1 MKKGQK
7 SIGTIILSVL
17 ILLALVPILIMLFS
31 SYNITTNLLQ
41 ERNHVTQ
48 ISTTRAV
55 ITEKDTLLN
64 KTRERFEDISTM
76 PNFQNDFDL
85 EKIHETMELVTYGD
99 IEIKGMT
106 FATSEDKFTSLS
118 NLPSDFKPS
127 TRPWFKTAVEKSG
140 ESVWSPP
147 YKDAASE
154 NYLTTVSKVVTN
166 KDGDWGVLS
175 MNVSYEGISQLL
187 NDLTVGRTGSITL
200 ISDSGIVVADIDPAR
215 IGEDISNTKIFKAI
229 NDSARN
235 EGSADINEDGVA
247 NIYFDKGR
255 EGSQSFVYAAIGEDE
270 YAVETQA
277 LIRNS
282 IIIAV
287 VIAIIVIFFAF
298 FVRNV
303 VKEII
308 AVFEEYF
315 NELRD
320 GTYRKIKKA
329 DKQKGANF
337 NLLNKARRYV
347 YPDKHGT
354 EIHRLAAIYN
364 DMIDGT
370 TGIMKQVRQESDHVA
385 TMSESLFE
393 LSQQTSSAT
402 SEVTETITGI
412 AEVTGTQAQETERSV
427 SQLQQLSDVVQELT
441 TNVTTM
447 NDQSQEASSINQ
459 QSMALMNEV
468 NTSWQNEMNQ
478 MGILVDSMN
487 GMNQSIQAINQIINV
502 INDIS
507 YQTNLLALN
516 ASIEAAR
523 AGESGKG
530 FAVVASEI
538 RQLAEQSKNSTK
550 EIESII
556 ATIQG
561 QSSEMVDQASRS
573 LDGGENQTRLIEQA
587 IASSQE
593 VFDRSTAMIE
603 GIREIENSTNR
614 IVTIQNI
621 VLENLESI
629 SASTEENAAGTEE
642 VSANAEEVLAT
653 MEEFVGHVSDLKG
666 ISDVLKQKMDSITV
680 ID

>member
-1 MKKGQK
+1 M
-7 SIGTIILSVL
+7 VL
-17 ILLALVPILIMLFS
+17 ILLALIPILIMLFS

-48 ISTTRAV
+48 VSTTRAV

-64 KTRERFEDISTM
+64 KTRERFEEISKM

-85 EKIHETMELVTYGD
+85 AKIHETMELVTYGD
-99 IEIKGMT
+99 TEIKGMT
-106 FATSEDKFTSLS
+106 FATSDDKFTSLS
-118 NLPSDFKPS
+118 DLPSDFKPS
-127 TRPWFKTAVEKSG
+127 TRPWFQAAVEKNG

-147 YKDAASE
+147 YENAAVE
-154 NYLTTVSKVVTN
+154 KNYLTTVSKVVTN
-166 KDGDWGVLS
+166 KNGDWGVLS
-175 MNVSYEGISQLL
+175 MNVSYDGISQLL
-187 NDLTVGRTGSITL
+187 SDLTVGRTGSITL
-200 ISDSGIVVADIDPAR
+200 ISDSGIIVADIDPAR
-215 IGEDISNTKIFKAI
+215 IGEDISKTKIFKEI
-229 NDSARN
+229 SDPSRN
-235 EGSADINEDGVA
+235 EGSIAINEDGIA

-255 EGSQSFVYAAIGEDE
+255 EGSQSFVYAAIDEDE
-270 YAVETQA
+270 YAVEIQA

-287 VIAIIVIFFAF
+287 IITIIVIFFAF

-303 VKEII
+303 IKEII

-315 NELRD
+315 NELKN

-329 DKQKGANF
+329 DKQKGTGINI
-337 NLLNKARRYV
+337 LSKARRYV

-354 EIHRLAAIYN
+354 EIHRLAASYN

-370 TGIMKQVRQESDHVA
+370 AGLVKQVRQESDHVA

-447 NDQSQEASSINQ
+447 NDQSQESSSINQ
-459 QSMALMNEV
+459 QSMTVMNEV
-468 NTSWQNEMNQ
+468 NTSWQHEMNQ
-478 MGILVDSMN
+478 MEILVDSMN

-561 QSSEMVDQASRS
+561 QSSEMVNQASRS
-573 LDGGENQTRLIEQA
+573 LDGGEKQTRLIEQA
-587 IASSQE
+587 IASSKE
-593 VFDRSTAMIE
+593 VYTRSAAMIE
-603 GIREIENSTNR
+603 GIRKIENSTNR
-614 IVTIQNI
+614 IVNIQNI

-629 SASTEENAAGTEE
+629 SASTEENAAGTQE

-666 ISDVLKQKMDSITV
+666 ISDVLKQKMNNITV